1 MSDKEHIATLVTSG
15 AALPPI
21 NPYLDDSVISS
32 DDDGTTLTKGK
43 KAKAKPGRKPEKPA
57 HIVKESPIVPDPKDY
72 VAELERTDEDDPL

>member
-57 HIVKESPIVPDPKDY
+57 HIVKDKTMARDPYEY
-72 VAELERTDEDDPL
+72 VAELERIDEDDAM